1 MRKKEPHETLWHGK
15 VFDLNR
21 EEILLP
27 TGRKTTVEVIRH
39 PGSASIV
46 PLLNDGQVILIQ
58 QFRPSLRQVIWEI
71 PAGTMGPGED
81 PLGCA
86 RRELME
92 ECGYQANRFEKLGEV
107 LPAPG
112 YCDERVHLFVATD
125 LTPCAQHL
133 DEDEC
138 LTIHPLP
145 FERALDMIRRGEIR
159 DAMTII
165 GLHMAHPVW
174 KKDGSGD
181 RR

>member
-1 MRKKEPHETLWHGK
+1 MRDKGDREMLWHGK
-15 VFDLNR
+15 VFDLIR
-21 EEILLP
+21 EEIVLP
-27 TGRKTTVEVIRH
+27 TRRKTTVEVIRH

-46 PLLNDGQVILIQ
+46 PLLNDGRVVLIQ
-58 QFRPSLRQVIWEI
+58 QFRPSLEQVIWEI
-71 PAGTMGPGED
+71 PAGTLGPGED

-92 ECGYQANRFEKLGEV
+92 ECGYQGNRFEKLGEI

-112 YCDERVHLFVATD
+112 YCDERIHLFVATD

-145 FERALDMIRRGEIR
+145 FEEAVDMIRRGEIQ
-159 DAMTII
+159 DATTIV
-165 GLHMAHPVW
+165 GLLLAYPAC
-174 KKDGSGD
+174 KKNG
-181 RR
+181 

>member
-1 MRKKEPHETLWHGK
+1 MRDKERPETLWHGR
-15 VFDLNR
+15 VFDLHR
-21 EEILLP
+21 EEIFLP
-27 TGRKTTVEVIRH
+27 TGRKAIVEVIRH

-46 PLLNDGQVILIQ
+46 PLLNDGRVILIQ
-58 QFRPSLRQVIWEI
+58 QFRPSLQQVIWEI
-71 PAGTMGPGED
+71 PSGTMGPGED

-86 RRELME
+86 HRELME
-92 ECGYQANRFEKLGEV
+92 ECGYQGGRFEKLGEI

-112 YCDERVHLFVATD
+112 YCDERIHLFMATD
-125 LTPCAQHL
+125 LTPCTQHL

-145 FERALDMIRRGEIR
+145 LEQALDMIRRGEIR

-165 GLHMAHPVW
+165 GLHLAHPVW
-174 KKDGSGD
+174 IKNGPAD

>member
-1 MRKKEPHETLWHGK
+1 MRDKGDREMLWHGK
-15 VFDLNR
+15 VFDLIR
-21 EEILLP
+21 EEIVLP
-27 TGRKTTVEVIRH
+27 TRRKTTVEVIRH

-46 PLLNDGQVILIQ
+46 PLLNDGRVVLIQ
-58 QFRPSLRQVIWEI
+58 QFRPSLEQVIWEI
-71 PAGTMGPGED
+71 PAGTLGPGED

-92 ECGYQANRFEKLGEV
+92 ECGYQGNRFEKLGEI

-112 YCDERVHLFVATD
+112 YCDERIHLFVATD

-145 FERALDMIRRGEIR
+145 FEEVLDMIRRGEIQ
-159 DAMTII
+159 DATTIV
-165 GLHMAHPVW
+165 GLLLAYPAC
-174 KKDGSGD
+174 KKNG
-181 RR
+181 

>member
-1 MRKKEPHETLWHGK
+1 MRDKGDREMLWHGK
-15 VFDLNR
+15 VFDLIR
-21 EEILLP
+21 EEIVLP
-27 TGRKTTVEVIRH
+27 TRRKTTVEVIRH

-46 PLLNDGQVILIQ
+46 PLLNDGRVVLIQ
-58 QFRPSLRQVIWEI
+58 QFRPSLEQVIWEI
-71 PAGTMGPGED
+71 PAGTLGPGED

-92 ECGYQANRFEKLGEV
+92 ECGYQGNRFERLGEI

-112 YCDERVHLFVATD
+112 YCDERIHLFVATD

-145 FERALDMIRRGEIR
+145 FEEVLDMIRRGEIQ
-159 DAMTII
+159 DATTIV
-165 GLHMAHPVW
+165 GLLLAYPAC
-174 KKDGSGD
+174 KKNG
-181 RR
+181 

>member
-1 MRKKEPHETLWHGK
+1 MTKKGSTETLWRGR
-15 VFDLNR
+15 VFDLTR
-21 EEILLP
+21 EEIVMP

-46 PLLNDGQVILIQ
+46 PLLNDGRVVLIR
-58 QFRPSLRQVIWEI
+58 QFRPSLEQVIWEI
-71 PAGTMGPGED
+71 PAGTMGSGED

-92 ECGYQANRFEKLGEV
+92 ECGYRGSRFEKLGEI

-112 YCDERVHLFVATD
+112 YCDERIHLFMATD

-138 LTIHPLP
+138 LTVHPLP
-145 FERALDMIRRGEIR
+145 FEEALDMIRRGEIQ
-159 DAMTII
+159 DAATIV
-165 GLHMAHPVW
+165 GLLLAYPVW
-174 KKDGSGD
+174 NRNDPARG
-181 RR
+181 

>member
-1 MRKKEPHETLWHGK
+1 MRDKGDPEILWHGK
-15 VFDLNR
+15 VFDLIR
-21 EEILLP
+21 EEIVLP
-27 TGRKTTVEVIRH
+27 TRRKTTVEVIRH

-46 PLLNDGQVILIQ
+46 PLLNDGRVVLIQ
-58 QFRPSLRQVIWEI
+58 QFRPSLEQVIWEI
-71 PAGTMGPGED
+71 PAGTLGPGED

-92 ECGYQANRFEKLGEV
+92 ECGYQGNRFEKLGEI

-112 YCDERVHLFVATD
+112 YCDERIHLFVATD

-145 FERALDMIRRGEIR
+145 FEEVLDMIRRGEIQ
-159 DAMTII
+159 DATTIV
-165 GLHMAHPVW
+165 GLLLAYPAC
-174 KKDGSGD
+174 KKNG
-181 RR
+181 